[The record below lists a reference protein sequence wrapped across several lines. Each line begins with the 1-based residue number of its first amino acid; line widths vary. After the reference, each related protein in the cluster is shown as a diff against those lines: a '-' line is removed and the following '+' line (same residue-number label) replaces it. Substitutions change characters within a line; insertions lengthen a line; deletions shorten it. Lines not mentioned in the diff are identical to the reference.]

1 MKVALLQL
9 NEINFDVVERYI
21 SAGFNLPHLAALNG
35 DRVTTVENES
45 YENLEPWIQWVSF
58 YHSKPFSEHRV
69 FRLGDGPALDTPSIF
84 DAARQD
90 LGLSVGAIAPM
101 NYGSAH
107 TPFDFFIPDP
117 WSGGVASDQR
127 LNTISDLISEA
138 VNNNTGEGLS
148 FKKLAKLFF
157 SLVKIYRI
165 SDWLALVQTLNR
177 RRKNSFGK
185 AIFLDEI
192 LARLH
197 LSLIKKYKTN
207 FSTIFLNAGAH
218 IQHHYFLN
226 SKVLLGDKSPGA
238 NPDWYINPG
247 CDPLLEVFEAY
258 DAIIGWYR
266 SEGIKVI
273 VMTGLQQVPVAQSEF
288 YYRLSDHEK
297 FLKLIDVPF
306 LKVKTRMT
314 RDFLI
319 EFSDSEELRLAFDK
333 LSMVSVEGEKLF
345 GELDVGDLSIFCSL
359 TYPRQIDVDTT
370 VSLDGES
377 IQLLPYVNFVAI
389 KNGIHHCEGTL
400 AATDFPFK
408 EIIGERVPLWECGDH
423 VISLLKANIDECWN

>member
-9 NEINFDVVERYI
+9 NEINFDVVEMYI
-21 SAGFNLPHLAALNG
+21 DAGFDLPELAALTS

-58 YHSKPFSEHRV
+58 YHSKPFCEHRV
-69 FRLGDGPALDTPSIF
+69 FRLGDGPALNTPSIF
-84 DAARQD
+84 DIASQD
-90 LGLSVGAIAPM
+90 LGVSVGAIAPM

-117 WSGGVASDQR
+117 WSGGAASDQR
-127 LNTISDLISEA
+127 LNSISDLISEA
-138 VNNNTGEGLS
+138 VNNNSGQGLS

-157 SLVKIYRI
+157 SLMKFYRI
-165 SDWLALVQTLNR
+165 SDWLALVPMLNR
-177 RRKNSFGK
+177 RRKSGFGK

-197 LSLIKKYKTN
+197 LSLIKKYETN
-207 FSTIFLNAGAH
+207 FSTVFLNAGAH

-226 SKVLLGDKSPGA
+226 SKVLRDDKSPGA

-247 CDPLLEVFEAY
+247 CDPLLEVLEAY
-258 DAIIGWYR
+258 DSIIGWYR
-266 SEGIKVI
+266 SEGVKVI
-273 VMTGLQQVPVAQSEF
+273 VMTGLQQVPVAKSEF

-297 FLKLIDVPF
+297 FLSLFDISF
-306 LKVKTRMT
+306 LNVKTRMT

-319 EFSDSEELRLAFDK
+319 EFSNTKELRLAYDK
-333 LSMVSVEGEKLF
+333 LSTASVEGEKLF

-359 TYPRQIDVDTT
+359 TYPRQIDIDTM

-377 IQLLPYVNFVAI
+377 IPLLPHVNFVAV
-389 KNGIHHCEGTL
+389 KNGIHQCEGTL

-408 EIIGERVPLWECGDH
+408 EIIGERAPLWDCGDH
-423 VISLLKANIDECWN
+423 IISLLKANIDELAD